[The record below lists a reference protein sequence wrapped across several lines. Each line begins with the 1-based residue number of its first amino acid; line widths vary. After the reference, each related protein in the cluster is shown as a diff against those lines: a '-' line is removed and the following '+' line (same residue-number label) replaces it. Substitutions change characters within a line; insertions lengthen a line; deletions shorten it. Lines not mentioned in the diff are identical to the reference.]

1 MKHFNSSNL
10 DTIRN
15 DINAALATVGAK
27 HGLQMS
33 IDRITYT
40 EDTFRCKLNAL
51 VADAAPA
58 VKDETSSQEVKWKS
72 QFLAN
77 PSRFGM
83 SASDLGRQVVLKGIK
98 YIIVGARPKA
108 NADIVLK
115 SPAGN
120 HVAYTAAA
128 VRNSF
133 TA

>member
-15 DINAALATVGAK
+15 DINAALAAVGVK

-33 IDRITYT
+33 IDRIIYT
-40 EDTFRCKLNAL
+40 DDTFRCKLNAL

-77 PSRFGM
+77 PTRFGM
-83 SASDLGRQVVLKGIK
+83 SASDLGRQVVLKGIN

-120 HVAYTAAA
+120 HVAYTAAT
-128 VRNSF
+128 VRRAF
-133 TA
+133 VA